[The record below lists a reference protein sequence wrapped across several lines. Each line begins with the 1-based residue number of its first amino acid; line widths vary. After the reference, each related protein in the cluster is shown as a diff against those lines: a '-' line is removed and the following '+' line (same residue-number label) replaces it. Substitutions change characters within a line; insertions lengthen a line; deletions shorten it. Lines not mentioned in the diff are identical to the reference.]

1 MIEHRFRQSWLNA
14 FLDCPEKARTIRNGT
29 AIDVAGSKAVRGT
42 AVHAA
47 IETALTARMA
57 GQELTVDTILEAF
70 HWSWDSNVDTI
81 GKWNKGATT
90 PETTSHWLRP
100 WSECGTPRCSPT

>member
-47 IETALTARMA
+47 IEAALLARMA
-57 GQELTVDTILEAF
+57 GYELTTDDILEAF
-70 HWSWDSNVDTI
+70 HWSWDSLVDSI
-81 GKWNKGATT
+81 GK
-90 PETTSHWLRP
+90 
-100 WSECGTPRCSPT
+100 CSRT

>member
-1 MIEHRFRQSWLNA
+1 MIEHRFRQSWLNS
-14 FLDCPEKARTIRNGT
+14 FQDCPEKARTIRNGT

-57 GQELTVDTILEAF
+57 GQELTVDTVLEAF
-70 HWSWDSNVDTI
+70 HWSWDSLVGTTRSEEHTSELQSRPNLVRLLLL
-81 GKWNKGATT
+81 GK
-90 PETTSHWLRP
+90 
-100 WSECGTPRCSPT
+100 